1 MKPAWNIDDLRRE
14 AKRRLPRAIFEFL
27 ERGSENEYLAGHNK
41 DALERIRMVPRTLR
55 DVTSRDSAVEL
66 FGRKLP
72 MPLIVGPTGTAD
84 LLCHGGESC
93 IASAAAEA
101 GIPFTLATSST
112 TSMERSAE
120 IAGKTGFWMQ
130 MYLWERRDLSW
141 QVVERAAALGAEALI
156 LTVDTPVWP
165 NREFNKRNGM
175 ANPIRPNPVLA
186 LDFAAHPGWLLRVL
200 GRYMLSH
207 GGLPKFA
214 NYPSEIGGSVTGP
227 VNRLTNSASVDW
239 DDVKELRRRW
249 PGRLI
254 LKGILSKEDSV
265 LAANHGVDGIVVSNH
280 GARNFDASPAS
291 IDVLPEIVDAV
302 AGRIA
307 VIFDGGVRRGSHV
320 LKAMAIGA
328 QAAIIGRATLY
339 GAAAGGRQGAAR
351 ALEILR
357 EEIGTSMAMLG
368 VNAISELDRGFL
380 RWPDQSPGG

>member
-1 MKPAWNIDDLRRE
+1 MRPAWNIDDLRAE
-14 AKRRLPRAIFEFL
+14 AKRRLPRAIFEFV
-27 ERGSENEYLAGHNK
+27 ERGSENEYLAAHNK
-41 DALERIRMVPRTLR
+41 DALDRIRMVPRTLR
-55 DVTSRDSAVEL
+55 DVTGRDSSIEL
-66 FGRKLP
+66 FGRRLP
-72 MPLIVGPTGTAD
+72 MPLVVGPTGTAD

-93 IASAAAEA
+93 IARAAAEA

-112 TSMERSAE
+112 TAMDRIAE
-120 IAGKTGFWMQ
+120 IAGATGFWMQ

-141 QVVERAAALGAEALI
+141 QVVDRAAALGAEALI

-175 ANPIRPNPVLA
+175 ANPIRANPTLA
-186 LDFAAHPGWLLRVL
+186 LDFALHPSWLLRVM
-200 GRYMLSH
+200 GRYLLTH

-214 NYPSEIGGSVTGP
+214 NYPSEIGGSVAGP
-227 VNRLTNSASVDW
+227 VNRMTNSASVGW

-249 PGRLI
+249 RGRLI
-254 LKGILSKEDSV
+254 LKGILHKDDAV
-265 LAANHGVDGIVVSNH
+265 RAADHGVDGVVVSNH

-291 IDVLPEIVDAV
+291 IEVLSEIVDA
-302 AGRIA
+302 AANRLT

-328 QAAIIGRATLY
+328 HAVLVGRATLY
-339 GAAAGGRQGAAR
+339 GAAAGGRPGAAR

-368 VNAISELDRGFL
+368 VTSMAELDRGFL
-380 RWPDQSPGG
+380 RD

>member
-1 MKPAWNIDDLRRE
+1 MKPAWNIEDLRLQ
-14 AKRRLPRAIFEFL
+14 AKKRLPRAIFEFL
-27 ERGSENEYLAGHNK
+27 ERGSENEYLARHNK

-55 DVTSRDSAVEL
+55 DVTGRNSAIEL

-72 MPLIVGPTGTAD
+72 IPLVVGPTGTAD

-93 IASAAAEA
+93 IATAAAEA
-101 GIPFTLATSST
+101 GVPFTLATSST
-112 TSMERSAE
+112 TSMDRIAE
-120 IAGKTGFWMQ
+120 ITRQSGFWMQ

-141 QVVERAAALGAEALI
+141 QVVDRAAGLGAEALI

-175 ANPIRPNPVLA
+175 ANPIRPNPTLA
-186 LDFAAHPGWLLRVL
+186 LDFALHPSWLMRVM
-200 GRYMLSH
+200 GRYMMTH

-214 NYPSEIGGSVTGP
+214 NYPKEIGGSVTGP
-227 VNRLTNSASVDW
+227 VNRVTNSASVDW

-249 PGRLI
+249 PNRLL
-254 LKGILSKEDSV
+254 LKGVLSKQDAV
-265 LAANHGVDGIVVSNH
+265 LAANHGVDGVIVSNH

-302 AGRIA
+302 ASRMT
-307 VIFDGGVRRGSHV
+307 VIFDGGIRRGSHV

-328 QAAIIGRATLY
+328 HAALIGRATLY
-339 GAAAGGRQGAAR
+339 GAAAGGQPGAAR
-351 ALEILR
+351 ALGILR

-368 VNAISELDRGFL
+368 VNTIAELDRGFL
-380 RWPDQSPGG
+380 R

>member
-1 MKPAWNIDDLRRE
+1 MKPAWNIEDLRLA
-14 AKRRLPRAIFEFL
+14 AKRRLPRAIFEFV
-27 ERGSENEYLAGHNK
+27 ERGSENERLAGLNQ
-41 DALERIRMVPRTLR
+41 DALDAIRMMPRTLR
-55 DVTSRDSAVEL
+55 DVTGRDSSIEL

-72 MPLIVGPTGTAD
+72 MPLVVGPTGTAD

-93 IASAAAEA
+93 IATAAAEA

-112 TSMERSAE
+112 TSMDRIAE
-120 IAGKTGFWMQ
+120 ITKATGFWMQ

-141 QVVERAAALGAEALI
+141 QVVDRAKGLGAEALI

-175 ANPIRPNPVLA
+175 ANPIKPNPTLA
-186 LDFAAHPGWLLRVL
+186 LDFALHPSWLLRVM
-200 GRYMLSH
+200 GRYMLTH

-214 NYPSEIGGSVTGP
+214 NYPKEIGGSVTGP
-227 VNRLTNSASVDW
+227 VNRVTNSASVNW

-249 PGRLI
+249 PNKLI
-254 LKGILSKEDSV
+254 LKGVLSKDDAV
-265 LAANHGVDGIVVSNH
+265 LAADHGVDAVIVSNH

-302 AGRIA
+302 ANRIT
-307 VIFDGGVRRGSHV
+307 VIFDGGIRRGSHV

-328 QAAIIGRATLY
+328 HCALIGRATLY
-339 GAAAGGRQGAAR
+339 GAAAGGKPGAAR

-357 EEIGTSMAMLG
+357 EEISTSMAMLG
-368 VNAISELDRGFL
+368 VNAIAELDRGLL
-380 RWPDQSPGG
+380 R

>member
-1 MKPAWNIDDLRRE
+1 MRPAWNIEDLRRE
-14 AKRRLPRAIFEFL
+14 AMRRLPRAIFEFL
-27 ERGSENEYLAGHNK
+27 ERGSENEYLAQHNK

-55 DVTSRDSAVEL
+55 DVTARSSAVEL

-84 LLCHGGESC
+84 LLCHGGESA

-112 TSMERSAE
+112 TSMERIAE

-165 NREFNKRNGM
+165 NREFNRRNGM
-175 ANPIRPNPVLA
+175 ANPIRPNPRLA

-214 NYPSEIGGSVTGP
+214 NYPGEIGGSVTGP
-227 VNRLTNSASVDW
+227 VNRMTNSASVSW
-239 DDVKELRRRW
+239 EDVRELRRRW
-249 PGRLI
+249 PNRLI
-254 LKGILSKEDSV
+254 LKGILSKQDAV
-265 LAANHGVDGIVVSNH
+265 LAADHGVDGLVVSNH

-291 IDVLPEIVDAV
+291 IDMLPEIVDAV
-302 AGRIA
+302 AARMT

-328 QAAIIGRATLY
+328 HAVIIGRATLY
-339 GAAAGGRQGAAR
+339 GAAAGGKPGAAR
-351 ALEILR
+351 ALEIVR
-357 EEIGTSMAMLG
+357 EEIGTAMAMLG
-368 VNAISELDRGFL
+368 VNSMAELDRSFL
-380 RWPDQSPGG
+380 R

>member
-1 MKPAWNIDDLRRE
+1 MKPAWNIEDLRLA
-14 AKRRLPRAIFEFL
+14 AKRRLPRAIFEFV
-27 ERGSENEYLAGHNK
+27 ERGSENEYLAGLNK
-41 DALERIRMVPRTLR
+41 DALDAIRMMPRTLR
-55 DVTSRDSAVEL
+55 DVTGRSSEIEL

-93 IASAAAEA
+93 IATAAAEA

-112 TSMERSAE
+112 TSMDRIAE
-120 IAGKTGFWMQ
+120 ITKATGFWMQ

-141 QVVERAAALGAEALI
+141 QVVDRAKGLDAEALI

-175 ANPIRPNPVLA
+175 ANPIRPNPTLA
-186 LDFAAHPGWLLRVL
+186 LDFALHPAWLLRVM
-200 GRYMLSH
+200 GRYMLTH

-214 NYPSEIGGSVTGP
+214 NYPKEIGGSVTGP
-227 VNRLTNSASVDW
+227 VNRVTNSASVNW

-249 PGRLI
+249 PNKLI
-254 LKGILSKEDSV
+254 LKGVLSKDDAM
-265 LAANHGVDGIVVSNH
+265 LAADHGVDAVIVSNH

-291 IDVLPEIVDAV
+291 IQVLPEIVDAV
-302 AGRIA
+302 AHRMT
-307 VIFDGGVRRGSHV
+307 VIFDGGIRRGNHV

-328 QAAIIGRATLY
+328 HCTLIGRATLY
-339 GAAAGGRQGAAR
+339 GAAAGGKAGAAR

-368 VNAISELDRGFL
+368 VNSIPELDRSVL
-380 RWPDQSPGG
+380 R